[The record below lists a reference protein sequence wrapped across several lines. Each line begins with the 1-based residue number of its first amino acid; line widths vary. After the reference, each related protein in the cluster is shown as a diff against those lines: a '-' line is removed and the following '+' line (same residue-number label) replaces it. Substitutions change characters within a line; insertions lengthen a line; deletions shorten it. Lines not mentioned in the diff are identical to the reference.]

1 MSKFL
6 NKLVV
11 EELDDATDGGR
22 GTWRLTVP
30 LLYQSDVASTIIA
43 VPVGFETDFSS
54 VPRIPLVYEA
64 VGDIA
69 HAAAVVHDYLYTTG
83 DVPRSMA
90 DAIFKEAAQVS
101 GVSGWRA
108 WILWA
113 GVRIGGASHYRQDQ

>member
-11 EELDDATDGGR
+11 EEVDDVANDGR
-22 GTWRLTVP
+22 GAWKLTEP

-69 HAAAVVHDYLYTTG
+69 HAAAVVHDYLYTNG

-90 DAIFKEAAQVS
+90 DAIFKEAAKVS

-108 WILWA
+108 WVLWA

>member
-30 LLYQSDVASTIIA
+30 LLYQSDVASTIIS
-43 VPVGFETDFSS
+43 VPTGFTTDFAS

-64 VGDIA
+64 VGDTA
-69 HAAAVVHDYLYTTG
+69 HAAAVVHDYLYSTG
-83 DVPRSMA
+83 EVPRSMA